1 MGCDYTSNIRGIGPK
16 SALTLIKKY
25 GDIEHVL
32 ENISKGKYQVPPE
45 WLPRIKVRKP
55 SSLPPSAPPSVSPVE
70 EGDKAMPGDENAC
83 KTAEV
88 DSKAGMEGEKEE
100 GIKAAAIVAREVAPD
115 EPAKSVEGEVME
127 VKEEGEG

>member
-1 MGCDYTSNIRGIGPK
+1 
-16 SALTLIKKY
+16 
-25 GDIEHVL
+25 
-32 ENISKGKYQVPPE
+32 
-45 WLPRIKVRKP
+45 
-55 SSLPPSAPPSVSPVE
+55 
-70 EGDKAMPGDENAC
+70 MPGDENAC

-127 VKEEGEG
+127 VKEGGEGKRERKRERPKWTTRNASYC